1 VGTVKAA
8 VITCS
13 DSVAADRRT
22 DESGAIAVAD
32 LRGRGFAVAEATA
45 VPDEADRIRAAVQ
58 AAIDGGARVVVTNGG
73 TGLGPRDVTVPAV
86 RALGAAALPGIGEA
100 MRADARDRVPSTDL
114 SRSGAF
120 VVGHALV
127 LCLPGSPGGVR
138 DGMRVAGPLLA
149 HAVAMLDG
157 GGHAGAAGHDHASRP
172 EAPAL
177 ITEDPIHLAALVAT
191 VVDDRAGAVLTFEG
205 RVRDHDAGRAVAA
218 LRYEAH
224 PGALQVLAAL
234 VDRAAGR
241 EGVVAAAAAH
251 RVGTL
256 QIGDLAF
263 AAVVAAPHRQE
274 AFTVLAWLVDAVK
287 AELPV
292 WKRQQFV
299 DGSHEWVNSG

>member
-1 VGTVKAA
+1 MKPQLAA

-13 DSVAADRRT
+13 DAVAAGRQSD
-22 DESGAIAVAD
+22 DSGAIAVAD
-32 LRGRGFAVAEATA
+32 LRGRGFAVAEAIA
-45 VPDEADRIRAAVQ
+45 VPDEADRIGAAVQ
-58 AAIDGGARVVVTNGG
+58 GAIDSGARVVVTNGG

-86 RALGAAALPGIGEA
+86 GALGAAALPGIGEA
-100 MRADARDRVPSTDL
+100 IRADARRRVPTTDL

-120 VVGHALV
+120 LVDGALV

-157 GGHAGAAGHDHASRP
+157 GGHAGPAGAPRP
-172 EAPAL
+172 EPPAL
-177 ITEDPIHLAALVAT
+177 VTEDPIDLPALVAT
-191 VVDDRAGAVLTFEG
+191 VADDRAGAVLTFEG
-205 RVRDHDAGRAVAA
+205 RVRDHDAGRGVGA
-218 LRYEAH
+218 LHYESH
-224 PGALQVLAAL
+224 PGAPQVLAEL
-234 VDRAAGR
+234 VARAAAR
-241 EGVVAAAAAH
+241 DGVVAAAAAH

-274 AFTVLAWLVDAVK
+274 AFAVLAWLVDAVK

-292 WKRQQFV
+292 WKRQQFT
-299 DGSHEWVNSG
+299 DGSHEWVNSA

>member
-1 VGTVKAA
+1 VAAVKPQLAA

-13 DSVAADRRT
+13 DAVAAGRHSD
-22 DESGAIAVAD
+22 DSGAIAVAD
-32 LRGRGFAVAEATA
+32 LRGRGFAVAEAIA
-45 VPDEADRIRAAVQ
+45 VPDEADRIGAAVQ
-58 AAIDGGARVVVTNGG
+58 GAIDSGARVVVTNGG

-86 RALGAAALPGIGEA
+86 GALGAAALPGIGEA
-100 MRADARDRVPSTDL
+100 IRADARRRVPTTDL

-120 VVGHALV
+120 LVDGALV

-157 GGHAGAAGHDHASRP
+157 GGHAGPAGAPRP
-172 EAPAL
+172 EPPAL
-177 ITEDPIHLAALVAT
+177 VTEDPIDLPALVAT
-191 VVDDRAGAVLTFEG
+191 VADDRAGAVLTFEG
-205 RVRDHDAGRAVAA
+205 RVRDHDAGRGVAA
-218 LRYEAH
+218 LHYESH
-224 PGALQVLAAL
+224 PGAPQVLAEL
-234 VDRAAGR
+234 VARAAAR
-241 EGVVAAAAAH
+241 DGVVAAAAAH

-274 AFTVLAWLVDAVK
+274 AFAVLAWLVDAVK

-292 WKRQQFV
+292 WKRQQFT
-299 DGSHEWVNSG
+299 DGSHEWVNSA

>member
-1 VGTVKAA
+1 MKAA

-13 DSVAADRRT
+13 DSVAAGRRT
-22 DESGAIAVAD
+22 DDSGAIAAAD
-32 LRGRGFAVAEATA
+32 LRGRGFAVAEPIG
-45 VPDEADRIRAAVQ
+45 VPDEADRIGAAVL
-58 AAIDGGARVVVTNGG
+58 AAINGGARVVVTNGG

-86 RALGAAALPGIGEA
+86 RALGAAVLPGIGEA
-100 MRADARDRVPSTDL
+100 MRADARDRVPTTDL

-120 VVGHALV
+120 LLGNALV

-157 GGHAGAAGHDHASRP
+157 GGHAGPAGHDSAPRS
-172 EAPAL
+172 EARAL
-177 ITEDPIHLAALVAT
+177 VTEDPIDLSALVAT
-191 VVDDRAGAVLTFEG
+191 VADDRAGAVLTFEG

-218 LRYEAH
+218 LRYESH
-224 PGALQVLAAL
+224 PGAPQVLAAL

-256 QIGDLAF
+256 QVGDLAF

-274 AFTVLAWLVDAVK
+274 AFAVLAWLVDAVK

-292 WKRQQFV
+292 WKRQQFT
-299 DGSHEWVNSG
+299 DGSHEWVHSG